1 MRIFGEE
8 KHSLEFIVGAGSVL
22 DQALVEQVLKP
33 GFKEN
38 AWHYTQGKL
47 GRFKRTYELFV
58 QHILTGSGVQLSAAE
73 SFDGMQYKPIQS
85 LFNKLYVR
93 RGQAAMNVIGDLQRG
108 TLLVDTPEQLDAI
121 KRFLCEQNE
130 SNLKSKIHE
139 TADLKTMFDEIHKC
153 SRTKLHGTVTAYE
166 VIVYRVKD
174 NSSQKERTKDGSLP
188 HVVNVNFFIDG
199 PQADCSRN
207 SVIVGACELQVGVRT
222 TLAELRSAH

>member
-93 RGQAAMNVIGDLQRG
+93 RGQAAMNIIGDHICSAARCWS
-108 TLLVDTPEQLDAI
+108 TRPSSSTPSSDSSA
-121 KRFLCEQNE
+121 
-130 SNLKSKIHE
+130 
-139 TADLKTMFDEIHKC
+139 
-153 SRTKLHGTVTAYE
+153 SRT
-166 VIVYRVKD
+166 
-174 NSSQKERTKDGSLP
+174 SQT
-188 HVVNVNFFIDG
+188 
-199 PQADCSRN
+199 SR
-207 SVIVGACELQVGVRT
+207 ARFTRQPT
-222 TLAELRSAH
+222 